1 MEFPL
6 SRSVAPGLTVL
17 ASTPSTNDALAELDA
32 AGDAPD
38 LTVVATMD
46 QTAGRG
52 RLGRVWVAP
61 AGEALAVSVLL
72 RPTLP
77 AGEPLALQHY
87 GWFPLLAGVAMARAV
102 RSVLPERPVALKWP
116 NDVLVE
122 QRKVCGILA
131 ELRPAGDAVVLGA
144 GLNLTIP
151 AERLPTPVSTSLAL
165 EGAVGRRDGLVD
177 AVLSEYL
184 RGFVGLYRDLLRFGA
199 DADASG
205 AREAVVEECGTLGRE
220 VRVLLQGADDL
231 VGTATSIDGS
241 GRLMVVRSSDGAT
254 VPVAAGDVTHLR

>member
-1 MEFPL
+1 MQLPL
-6 SRSVAPGLTVL
+6 SRSVAPSLTVL
-17 ASTPSTNDALAELDA
+17 ESTPSTNDALAELDA
-32 AGDAPD
+32 ARGAPD
-38 LTVVATMD
+38 LAVVATLD

-52 RLGRVWVAP
+52 RMGRVWVAP
-61 AGEALAVSVLL
+61 AGEALAVSILL

-77 AGEPLALQHY
+77 AGEPLALEHY

-102 RSVLPERPVALKWP
+102 RGVLPERPVALKWP

-131 ELRPAGDAVVLGA
+131 ELRPTGDAVVLGA
-144 GLNLTIP
+144 GLNLSIP
-151 AERLPTPVSTSLAL
+151 QERLPTPVSTSLAL
-165 EGAVGRRDGLVD
+165 EGASTRGDALVD
-177 AVLSEYL
+177 AVLSDYL
-184 RGFVGLYRDLLRFGA
+184 TGFIELYRELLRFGA

-205 AREAVVEECGTLGRE
+205 ARDAVLEECGTLGRE

-231 VGTATSIDGS
+231 VGTATSIDRS
-241 GRLMVVRSSDGAT
+241 GRLLVVRSSDGAT